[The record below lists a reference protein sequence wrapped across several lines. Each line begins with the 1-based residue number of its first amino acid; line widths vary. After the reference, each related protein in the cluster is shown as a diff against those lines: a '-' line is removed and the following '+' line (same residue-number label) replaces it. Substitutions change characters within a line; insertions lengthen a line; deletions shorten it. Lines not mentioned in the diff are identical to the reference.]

1 MKMQQKRYS
10 DAFKRH
16 VCEEIKSGRWTST
29 REAATAYNITHSA
42 VTKWLDALGYAHIR
56 QRIIHVNTPEE
67 VSELAKLKAEI
78 KQLKA
83 QLFDAMLDSR
93 IERATLKVA
102 CKQLGVDPE
111 TFMKSVSQT

>member
-10 DAFKRH
+10 EAFKRY
-16 VCEEIKSGRWTST
+16 VCEEIKNCKWSST
-29 REAATAYNITHSA
+29 CEAASAYNIRNTTVA
-42 VTKWLDALGYAHIR
+42 RWLDDLGYAHIR
-56 QRIIHVNTPEE
+56 QRTIHVSTPTE